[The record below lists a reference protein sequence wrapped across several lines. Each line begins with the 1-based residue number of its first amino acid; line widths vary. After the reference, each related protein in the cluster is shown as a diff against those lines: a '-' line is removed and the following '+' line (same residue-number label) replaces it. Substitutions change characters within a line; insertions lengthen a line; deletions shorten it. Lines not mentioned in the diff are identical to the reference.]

1 VRETRIGDILVEHG
15 TATRELVE
23 TAAREAR
30 ARKEQICSRLLA
42 LGVDETALAAALSEK
57 LGFPGIDLS
66 RSTIELD
73 LLSLVPERVAEADL
87 ILPISS
93 DGGRLHI
100 AMAQP
105 TEEKILAEFRF
116 VTGREVSPWIAV
128 TGALRATITAAYSA
142 HERGEKLLAGPQATV
157 RDAPFMALAAREAA
171 EADVVALDPS
181 PGDEGGAEELLPDGD
196 VELLEGEEPEI
207 AIEVEAPAPAGP
219 RRILVV
225 DDEPEIRTLVQA
237 MLEKDGFVVELAVDG
252 AEALAKAEELVPDL
266 ILLDAMLPKIHG
278 FDVCRRIKN
287 APRTR
292 KIPVIM
298 MTAIYRGWRFAQD
311 ARETYGA
318 EDYVE
323 KPFRVD
329 DLLRRIKD
337 TLEATDGRELPPRGS
352 ADPALQK
359 GKDALAAGRIKE
371 AAAAFES
378 ATQADPWSLEAWFQL
393 ARALRADGDTFR
405 AMTAFERALE
415 IRSNHLASLRALA
428 GIYEEKGFRRKAAGA
443 LERALAVA
451 ADAETKAAVKADLM
465 RLLG

>member
-1 VRETRIGDILVEHG
+1 MRETRIGDILVEHG
-15 TATRELVE
+15 AATRELVE

-57 LGFPGIDLS
+57 LGVPGIDLS

-73 LLSLVPERVAEADL
+73 LLALLPERVAEADL

-142 HERGEKLLAGPQATV
+142 HERGERLLAGPQATV
-157 RDAPFMALAAREAA
+157 HDTPFMALATRASA
-171 EADVVALDPS
+171 EADLVALDS
-181 PGDEGGAEELLPDGD
+181 GADEGGAEELLPEGD
-196 VELLEGEEPEI
+196 VELLEAEEPEV

-237 MLEKDGFVVELAVDG
+237 MLDAKGFVVELAVDG
-252 AEALAKAEELVPDL
+252 AEALAKAEELLPDL

-323 KPFRVD
+323 KPFRLD
-329 DLLRRIKD
+329 DLLRRIED
-337 TLEATDGRELPPRGS
+337 ALEAAGGRELPPRGS
-352 ADPALQK
+352 ADPELQL
-359 GKDALAAGRIKE
+359 GKEHLAAGRLRE
-371 AAAAFES
+371 AVAAFES
-378 ATQADPWSLEAWFQL
+378 ATRTDPWSLEAWFHL
-393 ARALRADGDTFR
+393 ARALRANGDSFG

-451 ADAETKAAVKADLM
+451 ADVQTKAAVKADLM